1 MPMRTEGRAR
11 PIHCLFPAV
20 RASGRRWLPIGRR
33 PRRESPAD
41 GGGGAQSADC
51 LPRRAAGGAG
61 RSASAASGRRGPVR
75 RACSAQTAMISGDAK
90 RDGLKLNFCRSIS
103 APSEASVPVA
113 PRPVTSSLPA
123 SPSAEAAEMKK
134 TMVLSRT
141 RQCSSAELSK
151 RLASGGNNSFVLLDV
166 RPFMAFN
173 TSHIQGAINLNCMD
187 RFNRRRLQLGKASL
201 AELASN
207 KEAKELL
214 KRRTFREFIVCD
226 ESTSDLELLPSGH
239 PLFMVF
245 SALLED
251 NRDPVLLKGGME
263 EFSRQFS
270 EQCDSEL
277 RPVETD
283 LPDCASQLRERAD
296 EIEKARV
303 TQILPFL
310 YVGNQQDAK
319 DLDSLKNCGITRV
332 LNVTAHV
339 PGYHQQQG
347 ISYKTLP
354 AADSGQQNISQYFD
368 EAVEFIDCARR
379 LGTRV
384 LVHCVAGVSRS
395 PTIAIAYIMKCLPMS
410 MVEAYQLVKARRPI
424 ISPNLN
430 FMGQLLEW
438 ERCLQPQGRAAP
450 TDPAAAAAAAAA
462 AAGRLPTAP
471 SGQQSPCR
479 PLETCTS

>member
-1 MPMRTEGRAR
+1 
-11 PIHCLFPAV
+11 
-20 RASGRRWLPIGRR
+20 
-33 PRRESPAD
+33 
-41 GGGGAQSADC
+41 
-51 LPRRAAGGAG
+51 
-61 RSASAASGRRGPVR
+61 
-75 RACSAQTAMISGDAK
+75 
-90 RDGLKLNFCRSIS
+90 
-103 APSEASVPVA
+103 
-113 PRPVTSSLPA
+113 
-123 SPSAEAAEMKK
+123 MKK

-251 NRDPVLLKGGME
+251 NRDPVLLK
-263 EFSRQFS
+263 
-270 EQCDSEL
+270 
-277 RPVETD
+277 D

-310 YVGNQQDAK
+310 Y
-319 DLDSLKNCGITRV
+319 NCGITRV